1 MAVDLNHPHGTMEW
15 WNNGMLISK
24 KFSNLLVTFKRW
36 AKNYI
41 EKITVS
47 L

>member
-1 MAVDLNHPHGTMEW
+1 MLLGIIDMVPMNLNF
-15 WNNGMLISK
+15 
-24 KFSNLLVTFKRW
+24 FSNRLVTFKRW